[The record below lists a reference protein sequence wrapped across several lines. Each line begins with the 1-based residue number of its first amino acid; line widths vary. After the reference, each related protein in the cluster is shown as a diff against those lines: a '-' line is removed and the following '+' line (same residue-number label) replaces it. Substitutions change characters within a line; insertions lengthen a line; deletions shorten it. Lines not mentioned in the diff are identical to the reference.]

1 MKLPV
6 VLFIFRR
13 VDTLE
18 AIADRIKK
26 YNPPIIYVYG
36 DGPRN
41 ESESSDVT
49 GAREEIQRLLYG
61 LNVVYD
67 FSENNRGVKENIG
80 GGALKT
86 FKKEVS
92 AIFLEDDNLPSD
104 SFFSYCEDLISFY
117 KNDDD
122 VLWVCG
128 TNYLGSKLADS
139 EKSYFY
145 TKNLLPCGW
154 ASWRE
159 KFTKY
164 YDINMTSLN
173 DETMAVVKA
182 NYTSKALMRQEV
194 QAIYH
199 TYLNINSDGASVS
212 WDRQMNYA
220 LRFHNKLG
228 IMPKVNL
235 IKNIGADEFSVH
247 GGTSLQIEMTS
258 RFCEIESSDLA
269 FPLEHPDSKI
279 IDDVIENEVSYIILQ
294 PLKTRILRRIAR
306 LVKRALLLNPDDSL
320 IKFLKKQ

>member
-18 AIADRIKK
+18 AIAARIKK

-41 ESESSDVT
+41 ESESSDVR
-49 GAREEIQRLLYG
+49 GARNEIQRLFEG
-61 LNVVYD
+61 FNVVYD
-67 FSENNRGVKENIG
+67 FSDNNRGVKENIG

-86 FKKEVS
+86 FEKEES
-92 AIFLEDDNLPSD
+92 AIFLEDDNLPSN
-104 SFFSYCEDLISFY
+104 SFFPYCEDLISFY

-164 YDINMTSLN
+164 YDINMTALN

-194 QAIYH
+194 QAMYQ
-199 TYLNINSDGASVS
+199 TYLSINGGGASAS

-220 LRFHNKLG
+220 LRFHDKLG

-235 IKNIGADEFSVH
+235 ITNIGVDEFSVH

-258 RFCEIESSDLA
+258 RFCEIESGDLA

-306 LVKRALLLNPDDSL
+306 IMKRVFLINPNTSFLGL
-320 IKFLKKQ
+320 IKRR

>member
-6 VLFIFRR
+6 VLFVFRR
-13 VDTLE
+13 MDTLE
-18 AIADRIKK
+18 AIAERIKK

-41 ESESSDVT
+41 ESESSDVR
-49 GAREEIQRLLYG
+49 GAREEIQRLFYG

-86 FKKEVS
+86 FKKEES
-92 AIFLEDDNLPSD
+92 AIFLEDDNLPSET
-104 SFFSYCEDLISFY
+104 FFDYCEELIQFY
-117 KNDDD
+117 QNDDD

-128 TNYLGSKLADS
+128 TNYMGSKYTDS

-164 YDINMTSLN
+164 YDINMTALN

-194 QAIYH
+194 QAMYH
-199 TYLNINSDGASVS
+199 TYLSINSDGASVS

-220 LRFHNKLG
+220 LRFHNKIG

-235 IKNIGADEFSVH
+235 IKNIGVDEFSVH

-258 RFCEIESSDLA
+258 RFCEIESGDLA

-306 LVKRALLLNPDDSL
+306 IMKRVLLINPNTSLLGL
-320 IKFLKKQ
+320 IKRR